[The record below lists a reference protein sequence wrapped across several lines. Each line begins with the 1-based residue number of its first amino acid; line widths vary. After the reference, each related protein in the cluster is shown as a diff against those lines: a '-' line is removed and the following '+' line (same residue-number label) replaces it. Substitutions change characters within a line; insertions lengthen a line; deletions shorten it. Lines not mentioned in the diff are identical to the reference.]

1 MKPVIMVDDNK
12 SVDVSIEIMI
22 DEMTKLKQRQ
32 NLSKDNNVN
41 RIITK
46 VKGEASKKRQSTAL
60 EEGVRLMENADR
72 ISKNLNRNHIVH
84 ILDMN

>member
-1 MKPVIMVDDNK
+1 MKPVIMVDDDK

-60 EEGVRLMENADR
+60 EEGVRLMGYADS
-72 ISKNLNRNHIVH
+72 ISKNMTRNHNCI
-84 ILDMN
+84 NK